1 MKRPLNLAVI
11 LLVTS
16 LLSSC
21 AVVRQGEVGVKR
33 TLGKIQPEP
42 IMEGVK
48 GYNSHH
54 KSTNPNHEY

>member
-11 LLVTS
+11 LLVIS

-33 TLGKIQPEP
+33 TLGKFNQSPLW
-42 IMEGVK
+42 K
-48 GYNSHH
+48 G
-54 KSTNPNHEY
+54 